1 MVTAVPPALLPVLG
15 ALGLLIGSFLNVVIH
30 RVPARQSL
38 VRPRSSCPACGH
50 AVRAYDNV
58 PVLSWLVL
66 RGKCRHCG
74 NPIPV
79 RYPLVEAS
87 NGILFAAVAIRFGAS
102 WELPA
107 YLVLTAALL
116 AISLIDLEHFIV
128 PDRITAP
135 LTVSALALLGL
146 AALAEA
152 NGWRFGRTL
161 LGGVAYF
168 AFLLVLNL
176 LYPKGMGFGD
186 VKLSFSLGLY
196 LGWLGWGQVFLGGF
210 LAFLL
215 GAVVGVGLIAT
226 KIKTR
231 KDVVPFGPFLA
242 LGAMLTILWGEPV
255 LRWYTGS

>member
-1 MVTAVPPALLPVLG
+1 MDGVVVVFSAVLG
-15 ALGLLIGSFLNVVIH
+15 LAIGSFLNVVIW
-30 RVPARQSL
+30 RVPRKESV
-38 VRPRSSCPACGH
+38 VRPPSHCPQCETPISPS
-50 AVRAYDNV
+50 DNV
-58 PVLSWLVL
+58 PVLSWLFL
-66 RGKCRHCG
+66 SGKCRHCK

-79 RYPLVEAS
+79 RYPLVEA
-87 NGILFAAVAIRFGAS
+87 GCGVLFLAVAARFGAS

-116 AISLIDLEHFIV
+116 AISIIDLEHFIV

-135 LTVSALALLGL
+135 LTVSALALLGV
-146 AALAEA
+146 AALAEG

-168 AFLLVLNL
+168 AFLLLLNI
-176 LYPKGMGFGD
+176 LYPKGMGMGD
-186 VKLSFSLGLY
+186 VKLAFSLGLY

-215 GAVVGVGLIAT
+215 GAVVGVTLIAT
-226 KIKTR
+226 KVKSR

-242 LGAMLTILWGEPV
+242 LGAMLTILLGDPI
-255 LRWYTGS
+255 LRWYTGA

>member
-1 MVTAVPPALLPVLG
+1 MDGVLV
-15 ALGLLIGSFLNVVIH
+15 LVCGLFGLAIGSFLNVVIW
-30 RVPARQSL
+30 RVPRKLSV
-38 VRPRSSCPACGH
+38 VRPPSHCPQCDTPI
-50 AVRAYDNV
+50 RPLDNV

-74 NPIPV
+74 NPIPI
-79 RYPLVEAS
+79 RYPLVEA
-87 NGILFAAVAIRFGAS
+87 GCGVLFAAVAARFGSDWA
-102 WELPA
+102 LPA

-116 AISLIDLEHFIV
+116 AISIIDLEHFIV

-146 AALAEA
+146 VAVTDG
-152 NGWRFGRTL
+152 NGWRYGRTV
-161 LGGVAYF
+161 LGGLAFF
-168 AFLLVLNL
+168 AFLLLLNI
-176 LYPKGMGFGD
+176 LYPRGMGMGD

-215 GAVVGVGLIAT
+215 GALIGVGLIAAGL
-226 KIKTR
+226 KSR
-231 KDVVPFGPFLA
+231 KDFVPFGPFLA
-242 LGAMLTILWGEPV
+242 LGTFLTILWGDPI

>member
-1 MVTAVPPALLPVLG
+1 MRGVLVLFCG
-15 ALGLLIGSFLNVVIH
+15 LLGLAVGSFLNVVIW
-30 RVPARQSL
+30 RVPRKLSV
-38 VRPRSSCPACGH
+38 VRPASHCPQCETPI
-50 AVRAYDNV
+50 RPTDNV

-66 RGKCRHCG
+66 RGRCRHCG

-79 RYPLVEAS
+79 RYPLVEA
-87 NGILFAAVAIRFGAS
+87 GCALLFAAVAARFGWS
-102 WELPA
+102 WPLPA
-107 YLVLTAALL
+107 YLVLAAALL

-135 LTVSALALLGL
+135 LTISALALLGL
-146 AALAEA
+146 AAAA
-152 NGWRFGRTL
+152 GGNGWRFGRSV
-161 LGGVAYF
+161 LGGLAFF

-176 LYPKGMGFGD
+176 LYPRGMGMGD

-210 LAFLL
+210 LSFLL
-215 GAVVGVGLIAT
+215 GAVVGVALIAT
-226 KIKTR
+226 GIKGR

-242 LGAMLTILWGEPV
+242 LGTLLTILVGNPI

>member
-1 MVTAVPPALLPVLG
+1 MDGVVVVFSAVLG
-15 ALGLLIGSFLNVVIH
+15 LAIGSFLNVVIW
-30 RVPARQSL
+30 RVPRKES
-38 VRPRSSCPACGH
+38 VMRPPSHCPQCDTPIRP
-50 AVRAYDNV
+50 VDNV
-58 PVLSWLVL
+58 PVLSWLL
-66 RGKCRHCG
+66 LSGKCRHCK

-79 RYPLVEAS
+79 RYPLVEA
-87 NGILFAAVAIRFGAS
+87 GCAVLFLAVAARFGAS

-116 AISLIDLEHFIV
+116 AISIIDLEHFIV

-146 AALAEA
+146 AAAAEG

-168 AFLLVLNL
+168 AFLLLLNI
-176 LYPKGMGFGD
+176 LYPKGMGMGD
-186 VKLSFSLGLY
+186 VKLAFSLGLF

-215 GAVVGVGLIAT
+215 GALVGVTLIAT
-226 KIKTR
+226 KMKSR

-242 LGAMLTILWGEPV
+242 LGAMLTILWGDPI
-255 LRWYTGS
+255 LRWYTGA

>member
-1 MVTAVPPALLPVLG
+1 MDGVVVVFSAVLG
-15 ALGLLIGSFLNVVIH
+15 LAIGSFLNVVIW
-30 RVPARQSL
+30 RVPRKESV
-38 VRPRSSCPACGH
+38 VRPPSHCPQCETPISPS
-50 AVRAYDNV
+50 DNV
-58 PVLSWLVL
+58 PVLSWLFL
-66 RGKCRHCG
+66 SGKCRHCK

-79 RYPLVEAS
+79 RYPLVEA
-87 NGILFAAVAIRFGAS
+87 GCGVLFLAVAARFGAS

-116 AISLIDLEHFIV
+116 AISIIDLEHFIV

-135 LTVSALALLGL
+135 LTVSALALLGV
-146 AALAEA
+146 AAVAEG

-168 AFLLVLNL
+168 AFLLLLNI
-176 LYPKGMGFGD
+176 LYPKGMGMGD
-186 VKLSFSLGLY
+186 VKLAFSLGLY

-215 GAVVGVGLIAT
+215 GAVVGVTLIAT
-226 KIKTR
+226 KIKSR

-242 LGAMLTILWGEPV
+242 LGAMLTILWGDPI
-255 LRWYTGS
+255 LRWYTGA

>member
-1 MVTAVPPALLPVLG
+1 MDGLLVLLTG
-15 ALGLLIGSFLNVVIH
+15 LLGLAIGSFLNVVIW
-30 RVPARQSL
+30 RVPRKVSV
-38 VRPRSSCPACGH
+38 VRPPSHCPQCETPIRPA
-50 AVRAYDNV
+50 DNI

-66 RGKCRHCG
+66 QGKCRHCG

-87 NGILFAAVAIRFGAS
+87 CGVLFAAVAVRFGAS

-116 AISLIDLEHFIV
+116 SISLIDLEHFIV
-128 PDRITAP
+128 PDRITGP

-146 AALAEA
+146 AAAA
-152 NGWRFGRTL
+152 DGNGWRYGRTL
-161 LGGVAYF
+161 LGGVAFF
-168 AFLLVLNL
+168 AFLLVLNI
-176 LYPKGMGFGD
+176 LYPKGMGMGD
-186 VKLSFSLGLY
+186 VKLAFSLGLY

-215 GAVVGVGLIAT
+215 GAVVGLGLIAT
-226 KIKTR
+226 KIKSR

-242 LGAMLTILWGEPV
+242 LGTMLTVLWAEPI

>member
-1 MVTAVPPALLPVLG
+1 MHGVLV
-15 ALGLLIGSFLNVVIH
+15 LMCGLFGLAIGSFLNVVIW
-30 RVPARQSL
+30 RVPRKESV
-38 VRPRSSCPACGH
+38 VRPPSHCPQCETPI
-50 AVRAYDNV
+50 RPRDNI
-58 PVLSWLVL
+58 PVVSWLLL

-87 NGILFAAVAIRFGAS
+87 CGVLFAAVATRFGAD
-102 WELPA
+102 WALPA

-146 AALAEA
+146 AAAAEG
-152 NGWRFGRTL
+152 NGWRFGRAL
-161 LGGVAYF
+161 LGGVAFF

-176 LYPKGMGFGD
+176 LYPKGMGMGD

-215 GAVVGVGLIAT
+215 GALVGVGLIAT
-226 KIKTR
+226 GIKGR
-231 KDVVPFGPFLA
+231 KDFVPFGPFLA
-242 LGAMLTILWGEPV
+242 LGTVLTVLWGNPI

>member
-1 MVTAVPPALLPVLG
+1 MDGVVVVFSAVLG
-15 ALGLLIGSFLNVVIH
+15 LAIGSFLNVVIW
-30 RVPARQSL
+30 RVPRKESV
-38 VRPRSSCPACGH
+38 VRPVSHCPQCETPISP
-50 AVRAYDNV
+50 RDNI
-58 PVLSWLVL
+58 PVLSWLFL
-66 RGKCRHCG
+66 SGKCRHCK

-79 RYPLVEAS
+79 RYPLVEA
-87 NGILFAAVAIRFGAS
+87 GCGVLFLVVAARFGAS

-107 YLVLTAALL
+107 YLVLAAALL
-116 AISLIDLEHFIV
+116 AISIIDLEHFIV

-146 AALAEA
+146 AALAEG

-168 AFLLVLNL
+168 AFLLLLNI
-176 LYPKGMGFGD
+176 LYPKGMGMGD
-186 VKLSFSLGLY
+186 VKLAFSLGLY

-215 GAVVGVGLIAT
+215 GAVVGVTLIAT
-226 KIKTR
+226 KIKSR

-242 LGAMLTILWGEPV
+242 LGAMLTILWGDPI
-255 LRWYTGS
+255 LRWYTGT

>member
-1 MVTAVPPALLPVLG
+1 MLGVVVALS
-15 ALGLLIGSFLNVVIH
+15 AILGLLIGSFLNVVIW
-30 RVPARQSL
+30 RVPRKESV
-38 VRPRSSCPACGH
+38 VRPPSHCPQCETPIRP
-50 AVRAYDNV
+50 VDNV
-58 PVLSWLVL
+58 PLLSWLLL

-79 RYPLVEAS
+79 RYPLVEA
-87 NGILFAAVAIRFGAS
+87 GCGVLFAAVAARFGWS
-102 WELPA
+102 WALPA

-116 AISLIDLEHFIV
+116 AISIIDLEHFIV

-146 AALAEA
+146 AAAA
-152 NGWRFGRTL
+152 DGNGWRFGRSL
-161 LGGVAYF
+161 LGGGAFF
-168 AFLLVLNL
+168 AFLLLLNL
-176 LYPKGMGFGD
+176 LYPRGMGMGD

-226 KIKTR
+226 GLKGR
-231 KDVVPFGPFLA
+231 KDFVPFGPFLA
-242 LGAMLTILWGEPV
+242 LGTLITVLGGSPI

>member
-1 MVTAVPPALLPVLG
+1 MHGVLVVVSGVLG
-15 ALGLLIGSFLNVVIH
+15 LAIGSFLNVVIW
-30 RVPARQSL
+30 RVPRKESVVHPASHC
-38 VRPRSSCPACGH
+38 PSCEAPIAPL
-50 AVRAYDNV
+50 DNI
-58 PVLSWLVL
+58 PVLSWLLL
-66 RGKCRHCG
+66 RGRCRHCG

-87 NGILFAAVAIRFGAS
+87 CAVLFAAVALRFGTDWA
-102 WELPA
+102 LPA
-107 YLVLTAALL
+107 YLVLTASLL
-116 AISLIDLEHFIV
+116 AISIIDLEHFIV

-146 AALAEA
+146 AAVADG
-152 NGWRFGRTL
+152 NGWRYGRTL
-161 LGGVAYF
+161 LGGLAFFV
-168 AFLLVLNL
+168 FLLVLNL
-176 LYPKGMGFGD
+176 LYPRGMGMGD

-226 KIKTR
+226 GVKGR
-231 KDVVPFGPFLA
+231 KDFVPFGPFLA
-242 LGAMLTILWGEPV
+242 LGTMLTILWGAPI